1 MADLNSLTM
10 VLFGY
15 RVRVRLALPAFG
27 IYAHD
32 FRLLESLPVRHSAR
46 LLLEIVEA
54 GSRS

>member
-1 MADLNSLTM
+1 MAGLNSLTM
-10 VLFGY
+10 VLFGF
-15 RVRVRLALPAFG
+15 RVRVPLALPAFG